1 MEFMN
6 KKIFVKELKEHL
18 NKEFISNFLVSQKEL
33 REGAK
38 DFYIRLKLNDSTGSV
53 PGNVWNNAKVIA
65 EKFKVGDVIQVK
77 GVVISY
83 KAQLQVTVNKISK
96 VPEEEYNLS
105 DYLETTSKDVNKLS
119 EKLFNYVEGIG
130 NSYLKQL
137 LSKIFDDKEF
147 FTKFAQAPAA
157 KTWHHNYI
165 GGLLE
170 HSVAVAS
177 ICEFSTHLYKV
188 DKDLLITGALLHDI
202 GKVLEYNIK
211 PTIEFTAEGR
221 LVGHIPLGD
230 HILCAK
236 AAEIDNF
243 PPDLLFKL
251 RHLILSHHGEYEKA
265 SARLPQTLEAV
276 VLHHADNF
284 DAQTVGVAQLV
295 ESVQNDEAKWTEYDK
310 LNNRYYYIK

>member
-1 MEFMN
+1 MS
-6 KKIFVKELKEHL
+6 KIFVKELKDHL
-18 NKEFISNFLVSQKEL
+18 NKEIISNFLVSQKEL

-38 DFYIRLKLNDSTGSV
+38 DFYIRLKLNDCTGSIS
-53 PGNVWNNAKVIA
+53 GNVWNNAKVID

-77 GVVISY
+77 GVIISY
-83 KAQLQVTVNKISK
+83 KAQLQVTVNKIIRI
-96 VPEEEYNLS
+96 PEEEYDIT
-105 DYLETTSKDVNKLS
+105 DYLQTTSRDVNKLS
-119 EKLFNYVEGIG
+119 EKLFEYVESIG

-157 KTWHHNYI
+157 KNWHHNYI

-170 HSVAVAS
+170 HSVTVAS

-188 DKDLLITGALLHDI
+188 DKDLLITGALLHDV

-211 PTIEFTAEGR
+211 PTIEFTPEGR

-230 HILCAK
+230 HIVCEK

-284 DAQTVGVAQLV
+284 DAQTVGVAQLIG
-295 ESVQNDEAKWTEYDK
+295 SVQKDDAIWTEYDK

>member
-1 MEFMN
+1 M
-6 KKIFVKELKEHL
+6 
-18 NKEFISNFLVSQKEL
+18 
-33 REGAK
+33 
-38 DFYIRLKLNDSTGSV
+38 
-53 PGNVWNNAKVIA
+53 
-65 EKFKVGDVIQVK
+65 
-77 GVVISY
+77 
-83 KAQLQVTVNKISK
+83 
-96 VPEEEYNLS
+96 
-105 DYLETTSKDVNKLS
+105 ETTGKDINKLS
-119 EKLFNYVEGIG
+119 EKLFNYMDGIK

-147 FTKFAQAPAA
+147 FTRFAQAPAA

-170 HSVAVAS
+170 HTISVAS
-177 ICEFSTHLYKV
+177 ICEFATHLYKI

-202 GKVLEYNIK
+202 GKVLEYSIK

-230 HILCAK
+230 HILSTK
-236 AAEIDNF
+236 SAEIDNF

-251 RHLILSHHGEYEKA
+251 RHLVLSHHGEYEKA
-265 SARLPQTLEAV
+265 SARLPQTLEAI

-295 ESVQNDEAKWTEYDK
+295 ESVQNDDAKWTEYDK

>member
-1 MEFMN
+1 MN
-6 KKIFVKELKEHL
+6 GKIFVKELKEHL

-38 DFYIRLKLNDSTGSV
+38 DFYLRLKLNDCTGSIS
-53 PGNVWNNAKVIA
+53 GNVWNNAKVIA
-65 EKFKVGDVIQVK
+65 EKFEVGDVIQVK
-77 GVVISY
+77 GVIISY
-83 KAQLQVTVNKISK
+83 KAQLQVTVNKITK
-96 VPEEEYNLS
+96 IPEEEYNLS
-105 DYLETTSKDVNKLS
+105 DYLETTDKDVNKLS
-119 EKLFNYVEGIG
+119 EKLFNYVDGVG

-230 HILCAK
+230 HIVCEK

-295 ESVQNDEAKWTEYDK
+295 ESVQNDDAKWTEYDK

>member
-1 MEFMN
+1 MN
-6 KKIFVKELKEHL
+6 TKIFVKELKEHL

-38 DFYIRLKLNDSTGSV
+38 DFYIRLKLNDSTGSIA
-53 PGNVWNNAKVIA
+53 GNVWNNAKVIA
-65 EKFKVGDVIQVK
+65 EKFEIGDVIQVK
-77 GVVISY
+77 GVIISY
-83 KAQLQVTVNKISK
+83 KAQLQVTVNKITK

-105 DYLETTSKDVNKLS
+105 DYLETTGKDVNKLS

-130 NSYLKQL
+130 NNYLKQL

-147 FTKFAQAPAA
+147 FARFAQAPAA

-230 HILCAK
+230 HIVCAK

-265 SARLPQTLEAV
+265 SARLPQTLEAI

-295 ESVQNDEAKWTEYDK
+295 ESVQNDDAKWTEYDK

>member
-1 MEFMN
+1 VVR
-6 KKIFVKELKEHL
+6 KIFIKELKEHL

-38 DFYIRLKLNDSTGSV
+38 DFYIRLKLNDSTGSI

-65 EKFKVGDVIQVK
+65 EKFEVGDVIQVK
-77 GVVISY
+77 GVIISY
-83 KAQLQVTVNKISK
+83 KAQLQVTVNKITK
-96 VPEEEYNLS
+96 IPEEEYNIS
-105 DYLETTSKDVNKLS
+105 DYMETTSRDVNKLS
-119 EKLFNYVEGIG
+119 EKLFSYVDGIG

-147 FTKFAQAPAA
+147 FTKFCQAPAA

-188 DKDLLITGALLHDI
+188 DKDLLLTGALLHDI

-230 HILCAK
+230 HIICAK
-236 AAEIDNF
+236 VAEIDNF

-265 SARLPQTLEAV
+265 SARLPQTLEAI

-295 ESVQNDEAKWTEYDK
+295 ESVQNDDAKWTEYDK

>member
-1 MEFMN
+1 MN
-6 KKIFVKELKEHL
+6 NKIFVKELKEHL

-38 DFYIRLKLNDSTGSV
+38 DFYIRLKLNDCTGSV
-53 PGNVWNNAKVIA
+53 PGNVWNNAKVIS
-65 EKFKVGDVIQVK
+65 EKFEVGDVIQVK
-77 GVVISY
+77 GVIISY
-83 KAQLQVTVNKISK
+83 KAQLQVTVNKITK
-96 VPEEEYNLS
+96 IPEEEYNLS

-119 EKLFNYVEGIG
+119 EKLYNYVDSIG

-147 FTKFAQAPAA
+147 FTIFAQAPAA

-170 HSVAVAS
+170 HTVAVAS

-230 HILCAK
+230 HIVSTK

-251 RHLILSHHGEYEKA
+251 RHLVLSHHGEYEKA
-265 SARLPQTLEAV
+265 SARLPQTLEAI

-295 ESVQNDEAKWTEYDK
+295 ESVQSDDAKWTEYDK

>member
-1 MEFMN
+1 VVR
-6 KKIFVKELKEHL
+6 KIFIKELKEHL

-38 DFYIRLKLNDSTGSV
+38 DFYIRLKLNDSTGSI
-53 PGNVWNNAKVIA
+53 PGNVWNNTRVIA
-65 EKFKVGDVIQVK
+65 EKFEVGDVIQVK
-77 GVVISY
+77 GVIISY
-83 KAQLQVTVNKISK
+83 KAQLQVTVNKITK
-96 VPEEEYNLS
+96 IPEEEYNIS
-105 DYLETTSKDVNKLS
+105 DYMETTSRDVNKLS
-119 EKLFNYVEGIG
+119 EKLFSYVDGIG

-147 FTKFAQAPAA
+147 FTKFCQAPAA

-188 DKDLLITGALLHDI
+188 DKDLLLTGALLHDI

-230 HILCAK
+230 HIICAK
-236 AAEIDNF
+236 VAEIDNF

-265 SARLPQTLEAV
+265 SARLPQTLEAI

-295 ESVQNDEAKWTEYDK
+295 ESVQNDDAKWTEYDK

>member
-6 KKIFVKELKEHL
+6 GKIFVKELKEHL

-38 DFYIRLKLNDSTGSV
+38 DFYLRLKLNDCTGSIS
-53 PGNVWNNAKVIA
+53 GNVWNNAKVIA
-65 EKFKVGDVIQVK
+65 EKFEVGDVIQVK
-77 GVVISY
+77 GVIISY
-83 KAQLQVTVNKISK
+83 KAQLQVTVNKITK
-96 VPEEEYNLS
+96 IPEEEYNLS
-105 DYLETTSKDVNKLS
+105 DYLETTDKDVNKLS
-119 EKLFNYVEGIG
+119 EKLFNYVDGVG

-230 HILCAK
+230 HIVCEK

-295 ESVQNDEAKWTEYDK
+295 ESVQNDDAKWTEYDK

>member
-1 MEFMN
+1 MN
-6 KKIFVKELKEHL
+6 NKIFVKELKEHL

-38 DFYIRLKLNDSTGSV
+38 DFYIRLKLNDCTGSV
-53 PGNVWNNAKVIA
+53 PGNVWNNAKVIS
-65 EKFKVGDVIQVK
+65 EKFEVGDVIQVK
-77 GVVISY
+77 GVIISY
-83 KAQLQVTVNKISK
+83 KAQLQVTVNKITK
-96 VPEEEYNLS
+96 IPEEEYNLS

-119 EKLFNYVEGIG
+119 EKLYNYVDSIG

-147 FTKFAQAPAA
+147 FTIFAQAPAA

-170 HSVAVAS
+170 HTIAVAS
-177 ICEFSTHLYKV
+177 ICEFSTHLYNV

-202 GKVLEYNIK
+202 GKVLEYDIK

-251 RHLILSHHGEYEKA
+251 RHLVLSHHGEYEKA
-265 SARLPQTLEAV
+265 SARLPQTLEAI

-295 ESVQNDEAKWTEYDK
+295 ESVQNDDAKWTEYDK